1 MYLASKPE
9 QACGPPPLVGERD
22 LLALGREDWGA
33 LQPSTSSSPRREGN
47 FRVVYGLGDRLVLK
61 LADEPHGNE
70 LRMSRAFP
78 SITAEVLWQGPVKVA
93 MCERSSHRLVTF
105 HGLLQ
110 LRSSLATDRLKNMD
124 AQQIKEFLLY
134 TAATLTWVESKGI
147 CLCDVGPLNLAVA
160 VASEPPRLQ
169 LVDLQDWFVGS
180 PGKRKGDN
188 GLFRLAQDYGPDCA
202 EELKQLW
209 RSNRSN
215 FPRRF
220 HLLCLMMNQGSMTRI
235 GVLATTFNA
244 GA

>member
-1 MYLASKPE
+1 M
-9 QACGPPPLVGERD
+9 
-22 LLALGREDWGA
+22 
-33 LQPSTSSSPRREGN
+33 
-47 FRVVYGLGDRLVLK
+47 VYGLGDRLVLK

-70 LRMSRAFP
+70 LRMSQAFP

-93 MCERSSHRLVTF
+93 MCDGPSYRLVTF

-110 LRSSLATDRLKNMD
+110 QRSSLATDRLKNM
-124 AQQIKEFLLY
+124 AAPHIKEFLFY

-188 GLFRLAQDYGPDCA
+188 GLFRLAQDFGPAYA

-209 RSNRSN
+209 RANRSN

-220 HLLCLMMNQGSMTRI
+220 QLLFGLRPLLPPAADEPRLYDSQRSHGHHLQCWDCEMRMPLHSG
-235 GVLATTFNA
+235 
-244 GA
+244 